1 MYSTLLGEK
10 LTVGSHSVPD
20 ERLRSNPTSLR
31 NASLVTTL
39 HKEKK
44 KHKNPIRIRLIPN
57 STPLSRSKKLSHVA
71 GDRAARGRRR
81 AADGGVTEAVPRH
94 ARGVLAGGR
103 RVRAGGGVLVAAAEE
118 GDQAP
123 HEDAA
128 QEVAAVGQEAPPHAV
143 PAAAAPPAGLDA
155 RRRRRHRRRGGGE
168 RRGGGAGAGAGRR
181 SGRRGGGGAVRRRL
195 TPPVVS
201 LPCGFFT
208 RIVDFLLLKSW
219 MILLN
224 GFLLNF

>member
-1 MYSTLLGEK
+1 MEGQISLF
-10 LTVGSHSVPD
+10 SPD

-31 NASLVTTL
+31 SASPHTTQG
-39 HKEKK
+39 KK
-44 KHKNPIRIRLIPN
+44 NKNPIRIRLIPN
-57 STPLSRSKKLSHVA
+57 STPLSRSKNLSHVA

-81 AADGGVTEAVPRH
+81 AAAADGGVTEAVPRH
-94 ARGVLAGGR
+94 ARGVLAGRR

-155 RRRRRHRRRGGGE
+155 RRRRRHRQRGGGE

-181 SGRRGGGGAVRRRL
+181 SGRRGGCGAVRRRL

-201 LPCGFFT
+201 LPFGFFT

-219 MILLN
+219 MILLLN